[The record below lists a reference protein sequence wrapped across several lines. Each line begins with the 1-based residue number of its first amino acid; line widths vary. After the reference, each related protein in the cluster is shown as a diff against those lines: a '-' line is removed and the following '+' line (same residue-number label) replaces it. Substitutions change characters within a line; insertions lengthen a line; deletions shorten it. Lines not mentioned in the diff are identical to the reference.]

1 MAPLVSTIEI
11 ARPPGEVFAFATDPE
26 RFPEWQ
32 RDVTS
37 ARMLGSARFATTRRI
52 AGSERTQV
60 QVITHSEPPT
70 SWGAKGV
77 QGPIRASATI
87 TIEPLADGTISRV
100 RFTLDFKGHG
110 IGKALLPLVRR
121 QAEKV
126 APLSYRNLKGLLEA

>member
-11 ARPPGEVFAFATDPE
+11 ARPPQEVFAFATDPE

-37 ARMLGSARFATTRRI
+37 ARMLGPARFATTRRI

-60 QVITHSEPPT
+60 QVITHSDPPV

-77 QGPIRASATI
+77 QGPLRASAMI
-87 TIEPLADGTISRV
+87 TIEPVGDGTVSRV
-100 RFTLDFKGHG
+100 TFTLH
-110 IGKALLPLVRR
+110 
-121 QAEKV
+121 
-126 APLSYRNLKGLLEA
+126 